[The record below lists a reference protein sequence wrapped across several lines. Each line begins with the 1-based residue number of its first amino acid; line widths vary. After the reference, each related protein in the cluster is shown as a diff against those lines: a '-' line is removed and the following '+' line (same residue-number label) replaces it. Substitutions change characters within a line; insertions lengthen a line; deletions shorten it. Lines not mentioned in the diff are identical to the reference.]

1 MERDSRK
8 LIQLLKQTGL
18 IPAWHRAAVV
28 ALVAALA
35 SLQPAA
41 LAQGDANLGTLQPPA
56 VGEAKHRHRRLDSI
70 LNGVVDAYERHLDTA
85 EKEGRT
91 KARAARLAAQDAAS
105 RAAADRAPMRRDGS
119 VAVTFRINDP
129 SKVAA
134 LTRFLREN
142 GGDPRNVGEDYVEA
156 YVPAALL
163 VEASKQP
170 GVTRVQAI
178 VPPQPK
184 RGPTTSQGVEV
195 HGAPLW
201 HALGFTGEGV
211 KVGVIDIGFSGLSDL
226 LGSELP
232 ASVTA
237 MCYYDIGRPTSRL
250 SDCDNDG
257 EVHGTAVAE
266 ALLDIAPDAFLYI
279 ADPPGPGDLIR
290 TVDWMVAHGVQ
301 VINYS
306 VGAPWDGPGDGTSP
320 YSQSPLKMVDKAIEN
335 GIVWVNAAG
344 NEGYSAWLGRFQDVD
359 RDGFHEFSYR
369 FSPLPDRI
377 DFNELNC
384 FPGDG
389 DPIGVQL
396 RWQGRWESDDRLADL
411 DVLLVDQ
418 GLVPIAVGAETQIE
432 TRTPEEKLMHQE
444 DLLGRFCI
452 VIERDD
458 DYPAPEPDWIQ
469 LVVLTSQRPLDY
481 PTLGSI
487 GNPAESANPGLLAV
501 GATHWRSPSA
511 IEDYSGLGPTPDG
524 RIKPDVVGVDSADS
538 SSYGGEFRG
547 TSQASP
553 HVAGL
558 AALILNAYP
567 SFGPRE
573 VAAYLRNNA
582 DRRTYHPLLGR
593 LPHPNNV
600 WGYGL
605 AGLPR
610 ITVRYEE
617 QVANDGPRQL
627 PLSRYFPTADAGT
640 TFTVVSSNP
649 ALVAV
654 SVQRGTL
661 VIVPAQGR
669 EGRATITV
677 TAWFRNGLQATVTV
691 VANVEDAP
699 MEQQPR
705 ALSGWRLALYDRV
718 SSTTPRVS
726 STTSHRGAFVR

>member
-1 MERDSRK
+1 MTCANANLRRVS
-8 LIQLLKQTGL
+8 
-18 IPAWHRAAVV
+18 AA

-35 SLQPAA
+35 SFQPAA
-41 LAQGDANLGTLQPPA
+41 FAQAGANLGALEPPA

-70 LNGVVDAYERHLDTA
+70 LNGVVAAYERHLESA
-85 EKEGRT
+85 EKEGGT
-91 KARAARLAAQDAAS
+91 KAPAARLAAQAAAS
-105 RAAADRAPMRRDGS
+105 RAAADRAPMRQGGA

-142 GGDPRNVGEDYVEA
+142 GGDPRNVGGDYVEA
-156 YVPAALL
+156 YVPAALI
-163 VEASKQP
+163 VEASKRP

-201 HALGFTGEGV
+201 HALGFTGKGL
-211 KVGVIDIGFSGLSDL
+211 KVGVIDVGFSGLEAL

-232 ASVTA
+232 ASVAA

-257 EVHGTAVAE
+257 NVHGTAVAE
-266 ALLDIAPDAFLYI
+266 ALLDIAPDASLYI
-279 ADPPGPGDLIR
+279 ADPPTDGDMV
-290 TVDWMVAHGVQ
+290 TAVDWMVAQGVQ

-306 VGAPWDGPGDGTSP
+306 VGHPWDGPGDGTSP
-320 YSQSPLKMVDKAIEN
+320 DSKSPLNTVNKAIEN

-344 NEGYSAWLGRFQDVD
+344 NEGQSAWFGRFQDI
-359 RDGFHEFSYR
+359 DGDGLHEFSYE
-369 FSPLPDRI
+369 
-377 DFNELNC
+377 FNPIPELNC
-384 FPGDG
+384 LPGNG
-389 DPIGVQL
+389 EPIQVQL
-396 RWQGRWESDDRLADL
+396 RWQGQWQTNDQLADFN
-411 DVLLVDQ
+411 VLLYEVDQ
-418 GLVPIAVGAETQIE
+418 WGLPQLVAVSTDVQSE
-432 TRTPEEKLMHQE
+432 TRAPSEFLMHEQN
-444 DLLGRFCI
+444 LGERFCI
-452 VIERDD
+452 GIYRDV

-469 LVVLTSQRPLDY
+469 LVVLTSQRPFESY
-481 PTLGSI
+481 TVGSI

-511 IEDYSGLGPTPDG
+511 IEDYSSLGPTPDG

-538 SSYGGEFRG
+538 SSYGGEFPG

-640 TFTVVSSNP
+640 TFTVASSNP
-649 ALVAV
+649 ELVAV

-661 VIVPAQGR
+661 VIVPAQGG
-669 EGRATITV
+669 EGRVTITV

-691 VANVEDAP
+691 VASVEAAP

>member
-1 MERDSRK
+1 MTCANARFRRVS
-8 LIQLLKQTGL
+8 
-18 IPAWHRAAVV
+18 
-28 ALVAALA
+28 VAALA
-35 SLQPAA
+35 LALVSLQPAA
-41 LAQGDANLGTLQPPA
+41 LAQGDDNLGTLQPPA

-163 VEASKQP
+163 VQASKQP
-170 GVTRVQAI
+170 GVRRMQAI
-178 VPPQPK
+178 MPPQPK
-184 RGPTTSQGVEV
+184 RGPTTSQGVTV

-201 HALGFTGEGV
+201 HALGFTGKGV
-211 KVGVIDIGFSGLSDL
+211 KVGVIDSGFSGLPGL
-226 LGSELP
+226 LGNELP
-232 ASVTA
+232 ASVSA
-237 MCYYDIGRPTSRL
+237 SCRDDIGRPTSRL
-250 SDCDNDG
+250 SACDNDG
-257 EVHGTAVAE
+257 DVHGTAVAE
-266 ALLDIAPDAFLYI
+266 ALLDIAPDVSLYI
-279 ADPPGPGDLIR
+279 ADASTRGDMAKAA
-290 TVDWMVAHGVQ
+290 DWMTAHDVQ
-301 VINYS
+301 VINFS
-306 VGAPWDGPGDGTSP
+306 ASFPWDGPGDGTSP
-320 YSQSPLKMVDKAIEN
+320 YSESPLNTVDKVTES
-335 GIVWVNAAG
+335 GIVWLNATG
-344 NEGYSAWLGRFQDVD
+344 NEGQSAWFGPFRDVD
-359 RDGFHEFSYR
+359 GDGFHEFSYR
-369 FSPLPDRI
+369 FNPLPAGADL
-377 DFNELNC
+377 NELNC
-384 FPGDG
+384 FPGNG

-418 GLVPIAVGAETQIE
+418 GFVPIAVGAETQIK

-452 VIERDD
+452 LIQRDD

-481 PTLGSI
+481 PTLSSI

-501 GATHWRSPSA
+501 GATPWYSTTT
-511 IEDYSGLGPTPDG
+511 IEDYSSLGPTPDG
-524 RIKPDVVGVDSADS
+524 RIKPDVVGVDRADYAS
-538 SSYGGEFRG
+538 SRDEFTG

-558 AALILNAYP
+558 AALVLDAYP
-567 SFGPRE
+567 SLSPRE
-573 VAAYLRNNA
+573 IAAYLKNNA

-640 TFTVVSSNP
+640 TFTVASSNP
-649 ALVAV
+649 ELVAV
-654 SVQRGTL
+654 SVRGGAL
-661 VIVPAQGR
+661 VIVPAQGG

-691 VANVEDAP
+691 VASVEGAP

>member
-1 MERDSRK
+1 M
-8 LIQLLKQTGL
+8 I
-18 IPAWHRAAVV
+18 RANARLGRVSAA
-28 ALVAALA
+28 ALVAALV

-70 LNGVVDAYERHLDTA
+70 LNGVVDAYERHLESA
-85 EKEGRT
+85 EKEGET
-91 KARAARLAAQDAAS
+91 KAAPQRLAAQAAAS
-105 RAAADRAPMRRDGS
+105 RAAADRAPMRQGGA

-142 GGDPRNVGEDYVEA
+142 GGDPRNVRQDYIEA

-163 VEASKQP
+163 VEASRQP

-184 RGPTTSQGVEV
+184 RGPTTSQGVGV

-211 KVGVIDIGFSGLSDL
+211 KVGVIDTGFSGLRDL
-226 LGSELP
+226 LGTELP
-232 ASVTA
+232 ATVSA
-237 MCYYDIGRPTSRL
+237 SCYADMGRPTSRL
-250 SDCDNDG
+250 SACDNDG
-257 EVHGTAVAE
+257 DFHGTAVAE
-266 ALLDIAPDAFLYI
+266 ALLDVAPDVSLYI
-279 ADPPGPGDLIR
+279 ADPR
-290 TVDWMVAHGVQ
+290 TPDDMASAVDWMTAHGVQ
-301 VINYS
+301 VINTS
-306 VGAPWDGPGDGTSP
+306 IGVRWDGPGDGTSP
-320 YSQSPLKMVDKAIEN
+320 YSNSPLKTVNTAIER
-335 GIVWVNAAG
+335 GVVWVSAAG
-344 NEGYSAWLGRFQDVD
+344 NEGQSAWFGRFQDRND
-359 RDGFHEFSYR
+359 DGHHEF
-369 FSPLPDRI
+369 
-377 DFNELNC
+377 FNEFNPIPWLNC
-384 FPGDG
+384 FPGNG
-389 DPIGVQL
+389 EPVQVHL
-396 RWQGRWESDDRLADL
+396 RWQGQWQSDQPLADL
-411 DVLLVDQ
+411 DVLLYELDRTGVVA
-418 GLVPIAVGAETQIE
+418 GPVAAGGAFQSDTKD
-432 TRTPEEKLMHQE
+432 PFEELIHE
-444 DLLGRFCI
+444 ANLDGSFCI
-452 VIERDD
+452 GIRHDRRFL
-458 DYPAPEPDWIQ
+458 APEPDWIQ
-469 LVVLTSQRPLDY
+469 LLVFTSQGPLESFT
-481 PTLGSI
+481 PRGIGS
-487 GNPAESANPGLLAV
+487 PAESANPGLLAV
-501 GATHWRSPSA
+501 GASPWYSTTT
-511 IEDYSGLGPTPDG
+511 IEDYSSLGPTPDG
-524 RIKPDVVGVDSADS
+524 RIKPDVVGVDRADYAS
-538 SSYGGEFRG
+538 SRDEFTG

-558 AALILNAYP
+558 AALVLDAYP
-567 SFGPRE
+567 SLSPRE
-573 VAAYLRNNA
+573 VAAYLKNNA

-617 QVANDGPRQL
+617 QIANDGPRQL

-640 TFTVVSSNP
+640 TFTVASSNP
-649 ALVAV
+649 DLIAV

-661 VIVPAQGR
+661 VIVPAQGG
-669 EGRATITV
+669 EGRVAITV
-677 TAWFRNGLQATVTV
+677 TAWFRNGVQATVTV
-691 VANVEDAP
+691 VASVEDAP

>member
-1 MERDSRK
+1 MVRVRPKVRRFPDVI
-8 LIQLLKQTGL
+8 L
-18 IPAWHRAAVV
+18 PAA
-28 ALVAALA
+28 VAALV

-41 LAQGDANLGTLQPPA
+41 LAQAGANLGALEPPA

-70 LNGVVDAYERHLDTA
+70 LNGVVDAYERHLEFA
-85 EKEGRT
+85 EKEGET
-91 KARAARLAAQDAAS
+91 KAAPQRLAAQAAAS
-105 RAAADRAPMRRDGS
+105 RAAADRAPMRQGGA

-134 LTRFLREN
+134 LTAFLKAK

-163 VEASKQP
+163 VEASEQP

-201 HALGFTGEGV
+201 HALGFTGKGV
-211 KVGVIDIGFSGLSDL
+211 KVGVIDTGFSGLPGL

-232 ASVTA
+232 PSVTA
-237 MCYYDIGRPTSRL
+237 MCYRDMGRPTSRL
-250 SDCDNDG
+250 SACDNDG
-257 EVHGTAVAE
+257 DVHGTAVAE
-266 ALLDIAPDAFLYI
+266 ALLDIAPDVSLYV
-279 ADPPGPGDLIR
+279 ADPRTPPDMAR
-290 TVDWMVAHGVQ
+290 TVDWMAGHGVQ
-301 VINYS
+301 VINFS
-306 VGAPWDGPGDGTSP
+306 ASFRWDGPGDGTSP
-320 YSQSPLKMVDKAIEN
+320 NSESPLNTVDTAIEN

-344 NEGYSAWLGRFQDVD
+344 NEGQSAWFERFQDVD
-359 RDGFHEFSYR
+359 RDGFHEFSYE
-369 FSPLPDRI
+369 
-377 DFNELNC
+377 FNPIPELNC
-384 FPGDG
+384 FQGNG
-389 DPIGVQL
+389 EPIQIQL
-396 RWQGRWESDDRLADL
+396 RWQGRWQTNARLADL
-411 DVLLVDQ
+411 DVLLYEVDRA
-418 GLVPIAVGAETQIE
+418 GLAQLVAVSADAQSE
-432 TRTPEEKLMHQE
+432 TRDPSEFLMHE
-444 DLLGRFCI
+444 RNLGGGFCI
-452 VIERDD
+452 GIYRDT

-469 LVVLTSQRPLDY
+469 LIVLTSQGPLESY
-481 PTLGSI
+481 TIGSI

-501 GATHWRSPSA
+501 GATPWDSTTT
-511 IEDYSGLGPTPDG
+511 IEDYSSLGPTPDG
-524 RIKPDVVGVDSADS
+524 RIKPDVVGVDRADYAS
-538 SSYGGEFRG
+538 SHDEFTG

-553 HVAGL
+553 HVAGM
-558 AALILNAYP
+558 AALVLDAYP
-567 SFGPRE
+567 SWSPRE
-573 VAAYLRNNA
+573 VAAYLKNNA

-593 LPHPNNV
+593 LRHPNNV

-640 TFTVVSSNP
+640 TFTVASSNP
-649 ALVAV
+649 DLIAV

-661 VIVPAQGR
+661 VIVPAQGG
-669 EGRATITV
+669 EGQATITV
-677 TAWFRNGLQATVTV
+677 TAWFRDGLQATVTV
-691 VANVEDAP
+691 VANVEAAP
-699 MEQQPR
+699 MQQQPR

>member
-1 MERDSRK
+1 MNPLPQAVS
-8 LIQLLKQTGL
+8 
-18 IPAWHRAAVV
+18 HRVSAA
-28 ALVAALA
+28 ALVAALV

-41 LAQGDANLGTLQPPA
+41 LAQADANLGTLQPPA

-91 KARAARLAAQDAAS
+91 KAPAARLAAQDAAS
-105 RAAADRAPMRRDGS
+105 RAAADRAPMRRDGA

-134 LTRFLREN
+134 LTVFLKAN

-163 VEASKQP
+163 VEASEQP

-184 RGPTTSQGVEV
+184 RGPTTSQGVAV

-201 HALGFTGEGV
+201 HALGFSGEGV
-211 KVGVIDIGFSGLSDL
+211 KVGVIDVGFSGLSGL
-226 LGSELP
+226 LGTELP
-232 ASVTA
+232 ASVA
-237 MCYYDIGRPTSRL
+237 ARCYYDIERHTSRL

-266 ALLDIAPDAFLYI
+266 ALLDVAPDASLYI
-279 ADPPGPGDLIR
+279 ANPPTNGDMV
-290 TVDWMVAHGVQ
+290 TAVDWMVAQGVQ

-306 VGAPWDGPGDGTSP
+306 VGDPWDGPGDGTSP
-320 YSQSPLKMVDKAIEN
+320 NSESPLNTVNKAIEN

-344 NEGYSAWLGRFQDVD
+344 NEGQSAWFGRFQDVD
-359 RDGFHEFSYR
+359 GNGFHEFSYELNQ
-369 FSPLPDRI
+369 P
-377 DFNELNC
+377 ELNC
-384 FPGDG
+384 FNGTGD
-389 DPIGVQL
+389 VAVAQL
-396 RWQGRWESDDRLADL
+396 RWQGTWLSQRALANLDL
-411 DVLLVDQ
+411 YLYDLNLVQVAASTEFQ
-418 GLVPIAVGAETQIE
+418 GIPTELIAHQTNSGDTLCIAIHHNRTTQ
-432 TRTPEEKLMHQE
+432 
-444 DLLGRFCI
+444 
-452 VIERDD
+452 
-458 DYPAPEPDWIQ
+458 PAPDPEWIQ
-469 LVVLTSQRPLDY
+469 LVMHNGEALRRYTF
-481 PTLGSI
+481 GGI

-501 GATHWRSPSA
+501 GATPWYSTTT
-511 IEDYSGLGPTPDG
+511 IEDYSSLGPTPDG
-524 RIKPDVVGVDSADS
+524 RIKPDVVGVDRADYAS
-538 SSYGGEFRG
+538 SRDEFTG

-558 AALILNAYP
+558 AALVLDAYP
-567 SFGPRE
+567 SLSPRE
-573 VAAYLRNNA
+573 IAAYLKNNA

-640 TFTVVSSNP
+640 TFTVASSNP
-649 ALVAV
+649 DLIAV
-654 SVQRGTL
+654 SVQRGAL
-661 VIVPAQGR
+661 VIVPAQGG

-677 TAWFRNGLQATVTV
+677 TAWFRNGVQATVTV
-691 VANVEDAP
+691 VASVEDAP